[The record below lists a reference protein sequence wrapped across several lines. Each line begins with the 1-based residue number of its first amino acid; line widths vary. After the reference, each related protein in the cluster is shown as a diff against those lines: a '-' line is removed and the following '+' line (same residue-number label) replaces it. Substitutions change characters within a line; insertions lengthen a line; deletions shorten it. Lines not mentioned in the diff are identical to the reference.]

1 MTKIVIEK
9 EYFENGQV
17 REEIPVDESGLIQ
30 GTVRSFN
37 EDGSLDSEVPFTDDI
52 INGLVK
58 WYQNGDLYATA
69 EHKDGQKEG
78 FLTIYQAG
86 KVSEQISYHNNL
98 KDGVAHY
105 FDEDGETLQYEVTF
119 ERGKAVRGKAF
130 LSADKQEDLSPQE
143 LLSFED

>member
-1 MTKIVIEK
+1 MAEIVIEK

-17 REEIPVDESGLIQ
+17 REEIPVDENDLIQ

-37 EDGSLDSEVPFTDDI
+37 EDGSLDSEVPFTNNV

-58 WYQNGDLYATA
+58 WYQNGVLYATA

-78 FLTIYQAG
+78 ILTIYQDG
-86 KVSEQISYHNNL
+86 KVSERVTYHNNL
-98 KDGVAHY
+98 RDGIAHY
-105 FDEDGETLQYEVTF
+105 FDTDTETLQYEVVF

-130 LSADKQEDLSPQE
+130 LSADEEEELSPQE